1 MKTTM
6 GANAQNIVNLGMTVL
21 VITHAMRME
30 TKFVCLDGVGIA
42 VKKVGH
48 RLLIQ

>member
-1 MKTTM
+1 M
-6 GANAQNIVNLGMTVL
+6 GTNAQNIVNLGMTVL

-42 VKKVGH
+42 VKKLSV
-48 RLLIQ
+48 RQVATQ